1 MYIHVRICT
10 HVSRSA
16 DGDMLVVSST
26 DGFSSF
32 ITFRPGEIGEVY
44 VEEEEKEKENMVG
57 NGTEGKGNDTRIP
70 TAEEMDTSPPGP
82 VTPVAA
88 T

>member
-1 MYIHVRICT
+1 MGHPVHVRICT

-32 ITFRPGEIGEVY
+32 ITFRPGEIGEAY
-44 VEEEEKEKENMVG
+44 VEEEEKEKENLVG
-57 NGTEGKGNDTRIP
+57 NGTGGGR
-70 TAEEMDTSPPGP
+70 SRS
-82 VTPVAA
+82 AA
-88 T
+88 M